1 MHLSITF
8 KILGVLLML
17 FSSAMLAP
25 LLLALTESDGSAGA
39 FFSALTITFSAG
51 LLLWLP
57 ARNAAHELRIRDG
70 FLITSLFWT
79 VLGLFGA
86 LPFGMIEDLDLTPT
100 EAVFES
106 ISGLTTTGATVI
118 VGLDDL
124 PHSILLYRQLLQWLG
139 GIGIIVV
146 AVAVLPML
154 GIGGMQLYKAETPGP
169 SKDSKLT
176 PRITETAKAL
186 AAVYVILT
194 ALCALAYFWAGM
206 TAFDAIAHAFSTVAI
221 GGFSTHDASMGY
233 FESDAVLLV
242 CTVFMIFAGINFG
255 LHFLAWRRIAYD
267 ARDVAQHDMHLSGFS
282 GRLKRAR
289 QRLAA
294 ALRALRPGGGLLT
307 YGKDSETRFYLSV
320 LAICIW
326 VSIAYLIY
334 KGTLPTEEAI
344 IHGLF
349 QAVSITTTTGFA
361 TQDFASWPSFLPFM
375 LLMFSFIGGCVG
387 STGGGM
393 KAMRIMLIYKQG
405 IRELKQL
412 VHPNAVIPL
421 KVGRQRVPAAV
432 VSAVWSFFAV
442 YTACFIVIMLLLMA
456 TGLDFTTA
464 FSAVAASLNNL
475 GPGLGDVAA
484 NYSGINEVAKGILCF
499 TMLLGRLEVFTL
511 LVLFT
516 PMFWRL

>member
-1 MHLSITF
+1 MHISVSLR
-8 KILGVLLML
+8 ILGILLML
-17 FSSAMLAP
+17 FSTTLLVPLAM
-25 LLLALTESDGSAGA
+25 ALVADDRTIAG
-39 FFSALTITFSAG
+39 FVSALSITFLSG
-51 LLLWLP
+51 LAMWLP
-57 ARNAAHELRIRDG
+57 VRRVRHDLRIRDG

-86 LPFGMIEDLDLTPT
+86 LPFALTEALHLTPT
-100 EAVFES
+100 EAIFES

-124 PHSILLYRQLLQWLG
+124 PRSILIYRQLLQWLG

-186 AAVYVILT
+186 FNVYLALTISCAV
-194 ALCALAYFWAGM
+194 AYYAVGM
-206 TAFDAIAHAFSTVAI
+206 SGFDAIAHAFSTVAI

-233 FESDAVLLV
+233 FENDAILLV
-242 CTVFMIFAGINFG
+242 CSLFMCFSAINFG
-255 LHFLAWRRIAYD
+255 LHFLAWRR
-267 ARDVAQHDMHLSGFS
+267 
-282 GRLKRAR
+282 K
-289 QRLAA
+289 
-294 ALRALRPGGGLLT
+294 T
-307 YGKDSETRFYLSV
+307 YGVYRKDSETRFFFSV
-320 LAICIW
+320 LLVCI
-326 VSIAYLIY
+326 VITCAYLMITD
-334 KGTLPTEEAI
+334 TLEPEESL

-349 QAVSITTTTGFA
+349 QAISITTTTGFA
-361 TQDFASWPSFLPFM
+361 TQNFALWPSFLPVMM
-375 LLMFSFIGGCVG
+375 LFFSFMGGCVG
-387 STGGGM
+387 STGGGI
-393 KAMRIMLIYKQG
+393 KAMRLMLIYKQG

-421 KVGRQRVPAAV
+421 KVGRRRVEATV

-442 YTACFIVIMLLLMA
+442 YMSAFIIILLLLMA

-464 FSAVAASLNNL
+464 FSAVAASINNL
-475 GPGLGDVAA
+475 GPGLGEVAA
-484 NYSGINEVAKGILCF
+484 NYASINEVAKGLLCF

-516 PMFWRL
+516 PMFWRM

>member
-1 MHLSITF
+1 MHISVSF
-8 KILGVLLML
+8 RILGILLML

-25 LLLALTESDGSAGA
+25 LVMAVLAEDDTVTGFLSALGIT
-39 FFSALTITFSAG
+39 FFSG
-51 LLLWLP
+51 LLIWLP
-57 ARNAAHELRIRDG
+57 VRNVRHDLRIRDG

-86 LPFGMIEDLDLTPT
+86 LPFALTHSLHLTPT

-118 VGLDDL
+118 VGLDHL
-124 PHSILLYRQLLQWLG
+124 PQSILIYRQLLQWLG

-186 AAVYVILT
+186 FSVYLALT
-194 ALCALAYFWAGM
+194 VACGIAYYALGM
-206 TAFDAIAHAFSTVAI
+206 SGFDAIAHAFSTVAI

-233 FESDAVLLV
+233 FDNDGILLV
-242 CTVFMIFAGINFG
+242 CSLFMCFSAVNFG
-255 LHFLAWRRIAYD
+255 LHFIAWRRRTAVVY
-267 ARDVAQHDMHLSGFS
+267 R
-282 GRLKRAR
+282 
-289 QRLAA
+289 
-294 ALRALRPGGGLLT
+294 
-307 YGKDSETRFYLSV
+307 KDSETRFFFGV
-320 LAICIW
+320 LLVCI
-326 VSIAYLIY
+326 VITCAYLMLTQ
-334 KGTLPTEEAI
+334 TLSPGDSL

-349 QAVSITTTTGFA
+349 QAISITTTTGFA
-361 TQDFASWPSFLPFM
+361 TQNFALWPSFLPVMM
-375 LLMFSFIGGCVG
+375 LFFSFMGGCVG
-387 STGGGM
+387 STGGGI
-393 KAMRIMLIYKQG
+393 KAMRLMLIYKQG

-412 VHPNAVIPL
+412 VHPSAVIPL
-421 KVGRQRVPAAV
+421 KVGRRRVEAAV

-442 YTACFIVIMLLLMA
+442 YMSAFIVVLLLLMA

-475 GPGLGDVAA
+475 GPGLGEVAA
-484 NYSGINEVAKGILCF
+484 NYSSINEVAKGLLCF

-516 PMFWRL
+516 PMFWRI

>member
-1 MHLSITF
+1 
-8 KILGVLLML
+8 ML
-17 FSSAMLAP
+17 FSSAMLVP
-25 LLLALTESDGSAGA
+25 LIMALLANDNTITGFA
-39 FFSALTITFSAG
+39 SALGITFISG
-51 LLLWLP
+51 LIMWLP
-57 ARNAAHELRIRDG
+57 VRNAQHDLRIRDG

-86 LPFGMIEDLDLTPT
+86 LPFALTDTLHLTPT

-124 PHSILLYRQLLQWLG
+124 PRSILLYRQLLQWLG

-169 SKDSKLT
+169 SKDNKLT

-186 AAVYVILT
+186 ATVYVALT
-194 ALCALAYFWAGM
+194 MACAGAYYAVGM
-206 TAFDAIAHAFSTVAI
+206 SGFDAVAHAFSTVAI
-221 GGFSTHDASMGY
+221 GGFSTHDASIGY
-233 FESDAVLLV
+233 FQNDGVLLV
-242 CTVFMIFAGINFG
+242 CSIFMCISAINFG
-255 LHFLAWRRIAYD
+255 LHFVAWHRKTVSIYR
-267 ARDVAQHDMHLSGFS
+267 
-282 GRLKRAR
+282 
-289 QRLAA
+289 
-294 ALRALRPGGGLLT
+294 
-307 YGKDSETRFYLSV
+307 KDSETRFFLSV
-320 LAICIW
+320 LGVCIAITC
-326 VSIAYLIY
+326 AYLLIT
-334 KGTLPTEEAI
+334 KTLQPGESIT
-344 IHGLF
+344 HGIF
-349 QAVSITTTTGFA
+349 QAISITTTTGFA
-361 TQDFASWPSFLPFM
+361 TKDFATWPTFLPVM
-375 LLMFSFIGGCVG
+375 LLMFSFMGGCVG

-393 KAMRIMLIYKQG
+393 KAMRLMLIYKQG
-405 IRELKQL
+405 ARELKQL

-421 KVGRQRVPAAV
+421 KVGRTRVEATV

-442 YTACFIVIMLLLMA
+442 YTTSFIIIMLLLMA

-475 GPGLGDVAA
+475 GPGLGEVAA
-484 NYSGINEVAKGILCF
+484 NYSSINEVAKGLLCF

-516 PMFWRL
+516 PMFWRI

>member
-1 MHLSITF
+1 MHISVSLR
-8 KILGVLLML
+8 ILGVLLMM
-17 FSSAMLAP
+17 FSSAMLVP
-25 LLLALTESDGSAGA
+25 LGFALVAWDDTIAGFAGA
-39 FFSALTITFSAG
+39 FGITFACG
-51 LLLWLP
+51 LCLWLP
-57 ARNAAHELRIRDG
+57 VRRASHELRIRDG

-86 LPFGMIEDLDLTPT
+86 LPLALSDALDLTPT

-118 VGLDDL
+118 VGLDEL
-124 PHSILLYRQLLQWLG
+124 PSSLLFYRQLLQWLG

-186 AAVYVILT
+186 ALVYLLLT
-194 ALCALAYFWAGM
+194 AACAASYYLAGM
-206 TAFDAIAHAFSTVAI
+206 SGFDAISHSLSTVAI

-233 FESDAVLLV
+233 FENEQVLLV
-242 CTVFMIFAGINFG
+242 CSLFMCISAINFG
-255 LHFLAWRRIAYD
+255 LHFLAWRRRSPFVY
-267 ARDVAQHDMHLSGFS
+267 R
-282 GRLKRAR
+282 
-289 QRLAA
+289 
-294 ALRALRPGGGLLT
+294 
-307 YGKDSETRFYLSV
+307 KDSETRFFLGVLSV
-320 LAICIW
+320 CIA
-326 VSIAYLIY
+326 VTCLYLIATH
-334 KGTLPTEEAI
+334 TLAPGQSLV
-344 IHGLF
+344 HGVF
-349 QAVSITTTTGFA
+349 QAISITTTTGFT
-361 TQDFASWPSFLPFM
+361 TQDFSAWPSFLPVM
-375 LLMFSFIGGCVG
+375 LLFFSFMGGCVG
-387 STGGGM
+387 STGGGI
-393 KAMRIMLIYKQG
+393 KAMRLMLIYKQG

-412 VHPNAVIPL
+412 VHPQAIIPL
-421 KVGRQRVPAAV
+421 KVGNRRVEASV

-442 YTACFIVIMLLLMA
+442 YMFVFIVIMLLLMA

-475 GPGLGDVAA
+475 GPGLGEVAA
-484 NYSGINEVAKGILCF
+484 NYAGISELAKGILCF
-499 TMLLGRLEVFTL
+499 AMLLGRLEVFTL